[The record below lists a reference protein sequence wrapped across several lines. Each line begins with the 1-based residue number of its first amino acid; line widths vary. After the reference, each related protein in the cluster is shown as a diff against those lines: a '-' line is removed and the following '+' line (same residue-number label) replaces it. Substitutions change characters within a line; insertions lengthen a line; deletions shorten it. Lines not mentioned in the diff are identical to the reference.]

1 MEENREEIVKNRRHR
16 THLLKDT
23 FQTRFI
29 LVSVLH
35 FMIIILT
42 LVAAMFIPIM
52 IQLDNLASLPL
63 DKKLEFANQFL
74 SLHERVWLPVVVV
87 SVLLILHTIFF
98 SHRIAGPLYR
108 FRTIFEEIGKG
119 NLAVS
124 ANIRKDDYLKKE
136 AEGLRDMLTS
146 LRERVTAID
155 KDSQDL
161 DQALGELKRAVDQ
174 GTAHESREIVKRV
187 EEQVGRLRTRLTHF
201 RTEER

>member
-1 MEENREEIVKNRRHR
+1 M
-16 THLLKDT
+16 
-23 FQTRFI
+23 
-29 LVSVLH
+29 
-35 FMIIILT
+35 
-42 LVAAMFIPIM
+42 
-52 IQLDNLASLPL
+52 
-63 DKKLEFANQFL
+63 
-74 SLHERVWLPVVVV
+74 
-87 SVLLILHTIFF
+87 LLILHTIFF

-161 DQALGELKRAVDQ
+161 NQALAELKRAVDQ
-174 GTAHESREIVKRV
+174 GTPHESREIVKRV
-187 EEQVGRLRTRLTHF
+187 EEQVGRLRTHLTHF